1 MPKLKLDIEQLDV
14 ETFQPARGESEA
26 MAAEV
31 ARTPLCSA
39 IDLCPTR
46 PC

>member
-1 MPKLKLDIEQLDV
+1 MPKLKLDLDSLDV
-14 ETFQPARGESEA
+14 ETFQPAREA
-26 MAAEV
+26 EDVAAPEAV
-31 ARTPLCSA
+31 RTPMCSA